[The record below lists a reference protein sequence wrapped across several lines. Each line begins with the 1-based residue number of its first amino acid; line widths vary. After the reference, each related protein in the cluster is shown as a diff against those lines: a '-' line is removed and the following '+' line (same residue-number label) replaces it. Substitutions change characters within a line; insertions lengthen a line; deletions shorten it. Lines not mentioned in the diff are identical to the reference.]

1 MTSKRVFICADHGLA
16 VFYFLKSDI
25 VRTLLQAG
33 VEVIVLTE
41 DNTRQAVEE
50 QFGQPGLTIE
60 GLRLDKIQ
68 AYLRTV
74 SPQTQYWLDF
84 LRRAG
89 AHDGTNIAAVDTYIE
104 QVKNEAHSRRRR
116 LLPLMLATA
125 KLMRKSRPLR
135 RVLVG
140 YQGRFNPGIYGDLF
154 EKYRPDLV
162 IAGSPGFR
170 LDRFLLREAAA
181 RKVPSVACIISWDSS
196 SSYGLPGATIDSITC
211 WSEIQKSE
219 LMGGADWP
227 SERVNV
233 GGMPPYDGYVRK
245 EASCPESSEWVLPR
259 AEYFRLHG
267 LDPERKLLTYA
278 SSFVNLSPNIQNI
291 EALARLAASDQLAF
305 PAQVLVRFHPNH
317 MNGHFTHE
325 ADQIRQLARENP
337 LVHVIEPATFG
348 AMGHYSVDDLVD
360 RTSMMAHSDVFMTVY
375 STMVVEASFQE
386 CPIVSVCIDSTTGYP
401 GHYWI
406 PFSKIAIWPTHSRF
420 RASKAGRVVT
430 NETEL
435 RDALNYYL
443 LNPHADLSAIRQFRQ
458 QECANPDGSA
468 GRSTAGYF
476 LTLLRT
482 KSVRNKV
489 ESQRQGFQI

>member
-1 MTSKRVFICADHGLA
+1 MKSKRVFICADHGLA

-25 VRTLLQAG
+25 VRTLLQSG

-41 DNTRQAVEE
+41 DNTRQAVEA
-50 QFGQPGLTIE
+50 QFGQPGLIIE
-60 GLRLDKIQ
+60 GLRLEKIQ
-68 AYLRTV
+68 SYLRTV

-104 QVKNEAHSRRRR
+104 QVKNEAHARRRR

-125 KLMRKSRPLR
+125 KIMRKSRPLR
-135 RVLVG
+135 QALVK
-140 YQGRFNPGIYGDLF
+140 YQGHFNPGIYSDLF
-154 EKYRPDLV
+154 EKYQPDLV

-181 RKVPSVACIISWDSS
+181 RKVPGVACIISWDSS
-196 SSYGLPGATIDSITC
+196 SSYGLPGAKIDTITC

-219 LMGGADWP
+219 LIGGADWP
-227 SERVNV
+227 SEHVNV

-245 EASCPESSEWVLPR
+245 DWVLPR
-259 AEYFRLHG
+259 HEYFKMHG
-267 LDPERKLLTYA
+267 LDPERKLLSYA

-291 EALARLAASDQLAF
+291 EALARLVASDQLAF
-305 PAQVLVRFHPNH
+305 PSQLLVRFHPNH
-317 MNGHFTHE
+317 MSGHFTSE
-325 ADQIRQLARENP
+325 ADQIRQLSRDNP
-337 LVHVIEPATFG
+337 LVHIIEPATFG
-348 AMGHYSVDDLVD
+348 AMGHYSIDDLSD
-360 RTSMMAHSDVFMTVY
+360 RTSMMTHSDVFMTVY

-430 NETEL
+430 NDTEL
-435 RDALNYYL
+435 REALNIYL
-443 LNPHADLSAIRQFRQ
+443 QSPQADLPAIRQFRQ
-458 QECANPDGSA
+458 QECANLDGSA
-468 GRSTAGYF
+468 GRRTAEYF
-476 LTLLRT
+476 LSLLEQHG
-482 KSVRNKV
+482 KEASKL
-489 ESQRQGFQI
+489 